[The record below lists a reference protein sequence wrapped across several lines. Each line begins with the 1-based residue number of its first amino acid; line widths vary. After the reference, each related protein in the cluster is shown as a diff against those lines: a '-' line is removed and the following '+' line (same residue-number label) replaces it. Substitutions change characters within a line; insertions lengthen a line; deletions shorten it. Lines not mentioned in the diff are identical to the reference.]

1 MFEVTRSE
9 RNFKIGKFFHELLTS
24 DMMWNSQNSRVCKQV
39 KEFFV
44 GPCNSFSHPKHFLW
58 TSFYNMGGSKRG
70 GELFHFF
77 SKTKGDS
84 DSLLFVEENPLV
96 SKSLSKKNLLKLLY
110 FLRSP
115 FFLGSS
121 TPSEEFH
128 YFFDHIK
135 TEMIE
140 NLFHEGH
147 EQKTFFA

>member
-84 DSLLFVEENPLV
+84 DSLLFAEENPLV
-96 SKSLSKKNLLKLLY
+96 GKSHSKKNLLKLLY

-115 FFLGSS
+115 LFF
-121 TPSEEFH
+121 
-128 YFFDHIK
+128 
-135 TEMIE
+135 
-140 NLFHEGH
+140 GH
-147 EQKTFFA
+147 RPLPKNFTIFLTISRLR